1 MQISAVWFF
10 FTIAVIICILMAHRF
25 LTVSRRNE
33 YKKAFLFKGCAGLC
47 FIAAG
52 GLTASL
58 CPDRRFALF
67 VTAGLILGLAG
78 DQFLALRFV
87 YSRKSNAFFTAGG
100 GAFAAGHVLY
110 ILALLQSHTPLLKAA
125 VPVGLAGFA
134 ASVIYARIREVNA
147 GPMQI
152 PLMIYRIL
160 LSTML
165 AAAWG
170 TVFRH
175 LSPGQLLFAAGS
187 LLFLISDNIL
197 FAFYFGKRQ
206 TSGMNR
212 AIHGTYYAA
221 QLSIALSMGLL

>member
-1 MQISAVWFF
+1 
-10 FTIAVIICILMAHRF
+10 MAHRF
-25 LTVSRRNE
+25 LIFSGRKN
-33 YKKAFLFKGCAGLC
+33 YWKAFIFKGFSGLC

-52 GLTASL
+52 ITTFYL
-58 CPDRRFALF
+58 CPDKNFAVLIL
-67 VTAGLILGLAG
+67 TGLTLGLAG
-78 DQFLALRFV
+78 DQFLALRFI
-87 YSRKSNAFFTAGG
+87 YSRKSTAFFTVGG
-100 GAFAAGHVLY
+100 GAFAAGHMLY
-110 ILALLQSHTPLLKAA
+110 IIALLQNHGPLLKAA
-125 VPVGLAGFA
+125 IPIGLAGLA
-134 ASVIYARIREVNA
+134 ASVTYARIRNVNA
-147 GPMQI
+147 GPMQT

-197 FAFYFGKRQ
+197 FAFYFGTRQ